1 MIWWLWNVWWYQ
13 QTVDVHSALHRC
25 CYLVLTM
32 CWRQWHLCR
41 SSPPITDLWGAD
53 HKQGCQLSPRH
64 WAPDQADRALW
75 TLRHVLGW
83 AGGSG
88 AAAYISQ
95 YALFPSSPVV
105 IRYNTD
111 IAFWITYHNFIA
123 CKRRVNRV
131 IRIFIISIGSTTT
144 YNNNETLFF
153 PFGLYCLHC
162 TFENGANR
170 TTIICTHTIIFLFC
184 GIVFYLQLLCNGC
197 AFIIN
202 CTQIIC
208 CWVRWCTKWQ
218 DGCIV
223 LSAHPASPLPHQ
235 VWCVTY
241 KPLELQTKVREDSQS
256 RRRLTLGP
264 SPGWK
269 HLLVLS
275 HIIHYKDTM
284 LNGHLS
290 VLNLKALIGA
300 FNQEKALVWAFS
312 LLAFSVIVKS
322 SRTLV
327 WSSSIVYTPLL
338 LRMPP
343 VPAGGGGEQWA
354 RDSLQVTSSQGW
366 VRHWR
371 WGRGL
376 YSDLQNSL
384 HWGEKTKNISPVS
397 QHCWPKRPDSRW
409 SNHNSFSCKGS
420 L

>member
-1 MIWWLWNVWWYQ
+1 MV
-13 QTVDVHSALHRC
+13 LH
-25 CYLVLTM
+25 
-32 CWRQWHLCR
+32 
-41 SSPPITDLWGAD
+41 
-53 HKQGCQLSPRH
+53 
-64 WAPDQADRALW
+64 
-75 TLRHVLGW
+75 
-83 AGGSG
+83 
-88 AAAYISQ
+88 
-95 YALFPSSPVV
+95 
-105 IRYNTD
+105 
-111 IAFWITYHNFIA
+111 
-123 CKRRVNRV
+123 
-131 IRIFIISIGSTTT
+131 STTT

-284 LNGHLS
+284 LNGRLS

-322 SRTLV
+322 LRTLV
-327 WSSSIVYTPLL
+327 WSSSVLYCIHSTPAADAPSSG
-338 LRMPP
+338 RWRR
-343 VPAGGGGEQWA
+343 WA
-354 RDSLQVTSSQGW
+354 VRQGQSP
-366 VRHWR
+366 
-371 WGRGL
+371 G
-376 YSDLQNSL
+376 DLQPGLSPALAVRPRLIFRTSEFSSL

>member
-1 MIWWLWNVWWYQ
+1 
-13 QTVDVHSALHRC
+13 
-25 CYLVLTM
+25 M

-64 WAPDQADRALW
+64 WAPDQADRAPW

-144 YNNNETLFF
+144 YNNNKTLFF

-223 LSAHPASPLPHQ
+223 LSAHPASP
-235 VWCVTY
+235 
-241 KPLELQTKVREDSQS
+241 PLARCDVYNIYNIQTTGALNKGS
-256 RRRLTLGP
+256 RRFTITEMASTR
-264 SPGWK
+264 
-269 HLLVLS
+269 
-275 HIIHYKDTM
+275 
-284 LNGHLS
+284 
-290 VLNLKALIGA
+290 
-300 FNQEKALVWAFS
+300 AFS
-312 LLAFSVIVKS
+312 
-322 SRTLV
+322 
-327 WSSSIVYTPLL
+327 
-338 LRMPP
+338 
-343 VPAGGGGEQWA
+343 
-354 RDSLQVTSSQGW
+354 
-366 VRHWR
+366 
-371 WGRGL
+371 
-376 YSDLQNSL
+376 
-384 HWGEKTKNISPVS
+384 
-397 QHCWPKRPDSRW
+397 
-409 SNHNSFSCKGS
+409 
-420 L
+420 